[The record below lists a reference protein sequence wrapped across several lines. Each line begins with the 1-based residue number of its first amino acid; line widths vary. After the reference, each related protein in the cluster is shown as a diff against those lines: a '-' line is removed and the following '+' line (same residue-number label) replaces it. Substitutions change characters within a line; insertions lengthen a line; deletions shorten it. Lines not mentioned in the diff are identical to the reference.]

1 MIAVNRLKHFRV
13 RVRVR
18 VPRSWVRKSR
28 TFIH

>member
-1 MIAVNRLKHFRV
+1 MIAVNRLKHF